1 MVQNIALV
9 GLNRKKAYEVA
20 KMLAS
25 ELDMF
30 FFDALELFEFD
41 NIPRTFP
48 VMLSEFGE
56 EYYRKK
62 EKGIIGYAS
71 EFKNCVIN
79 LESGFSE
86 KIENFE
92 KIKTTSLLVYLAEAT
107 NIVKEELDKQSFETE
122 EENKFFKVSEETLKQ
137 RALSL
142 ETNADIIVNA
152 SVGSSLKIVS
162 ETIRMIKNYYQK

>member
-1 MVQNIALV
+1 MVQNIAIV
-9 GLNRKKAYEVA
+9 GLNRKKTYEVA
-20 KMLAS
+20 KTLAS

-48 VMLSEFGE
+48 IMLKEFGE
-56 EYYRKK
+56 DYYRRK

-71 EFKNCVIN
+71 EFSNCVIN

-86 KIENFE
+86 KEESFNVLKENC
-92 KIKTTSLLVYLAEAT
+92 LLVYLAEAT
-107 NIVKEELDKQSFETE
+107 NIVKEELEKQTFETE
-122 EENKFFKVSEETLKQ
+122 EEQKFFLVNEDVLKQ
-137 RALSL
+137 RALRL

-152 SVGSSLKIVS
+152 SEVSSLKIVS
-162 ETIRMIKNYYQK
+162 DTIRMIKNYYQN